1 MYWRNVETAPG
12 LGYPRN
18 WQSKG
23 GGYKDGVLQ
32 KGKIPPMID
41 YGVPFEFDYAGRLFE
56 GKKERARPSPTP
68 RSAPNWDED
77 QGAGEYPNNSFFYVP
92 RMCNHCA
99 KPACLEACP
108 NEAIYKREQ
117 DGLVV
122 IHQEKCKGAQACIQ
136 SCPYAKPYFNAQVNK
151 ANKCIGCFPRIEKG
165 VAPACVAQCAGR
177 AMHVGFIDDQE
188 SSVFK
193 LVKRFGVALPLHP
206 EYGTEPNVF
215 YVPPVLGPRV
225 EMPNGEHTAD
235 PKISMTQLEQ
245 LFGKQV
251 REVLKT
257 LQAERE
263 KKIKNQPSELMDIL
277 IGRRSADMMISPMT

>member
-1 MYWRNVETAPG
+1 
-12 LGYPRN
+12 
-18 WQSKG
+18 
-23 GGYKDGVLQ
+23 
-32 KGKIPPMID
+32 
-41 YGVPFEFDYAGRLFE
+41 
-56 GKKERARPSPTP
+56 
-68 RSAPNWDED
+68 
-77 QGAGEYPNNSFFYVP
+77 
-92 RMCNHCA
+92 
-99 KPACLEACP
+99 
-108 NEAIYKREQ
+108 
-117 DGLVV
+117 
-122 IHQEKCKGAQACIQ
+122 
-136 SCPYAKPYFNAQVNK
+136 
-151 ANKCIGCFPRIEKG
+151 
-165 VAPACVAQCAGR
+165 
-177 AMHVGFIDDQE
+177 MHVGFIDDQE

-245 LFGKQV
+245 LCGKQG
-251 REVLKT
+251 REVWKT